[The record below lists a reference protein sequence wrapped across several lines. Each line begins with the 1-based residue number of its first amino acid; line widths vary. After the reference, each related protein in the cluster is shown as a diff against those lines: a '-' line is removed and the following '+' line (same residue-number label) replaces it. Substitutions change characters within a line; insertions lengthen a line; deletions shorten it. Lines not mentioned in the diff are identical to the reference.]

1 MGNINRKPDVSSI
14 VHYNVQKIMEALKMQ
29 KIRFDQDIIPLSE
42 VRSEMTTYIK
52 QVHETKRPLVITK
65 RGKSAAV
72 LLSVQEFE
80 AMQETI
86 DLFSDI
92 QSSLKQLEN
101 GKGIEHSEA
110 KKMLLN
116 RLLRNG

>member
-1 MGNINRKPDVSSI
+1 M
-14 VHYNVQKIMEALKMQ
+14 YNGLAGALNSNAPVGLQ
-29 KIRFDQDIIPLSE
+29 TPYQTFRELG
-42 VRSEMTTYIK
+42 R
-52 QVHETKRPLVITK
+52 L
-65 RGKSAAV
+65 G
-72 LLSVQEFE
+72 VQEFE